1 MEQANQKFEFGKEK
15 PMMAEKKLPVDEQE
29 TQELDLDDLEQV
41 TGGGAFDNVP
51 RVPQHDIDDSLR
63 EKI

>member
-1 MEQANQKFEFGKEK
+1 MCKKE
-15 PMMAEKKLPVDEQE
+15 DENKDVQE
-29 TQELDLDDLEQV
+29 IELDDLEQV

-51 RVPQHDIDDSLR
+51 RVPQNPIDDSLR

>member
-1 MEQANQKFEFGKEK
+1 MCKKE
-15 PMMAEKKLPVDEQE
+15 DENKDVQE
-29 TQELDLDDLEQV
+29 IELDDLEQV

-51 RVPQHDIDDSLR
+51 RVPQKQIDDALR

>member
-1 MEQANQKFEFGKEK
+1 
-15 PMMAEKKLPVDEQE
+15 MMAEKKLPVDEQE
-29 TQELDLDDLEQV
+29 TLELDLDDLEQV

>member
-1 MEQANQKFEFGKEK
+1 MSEKVNKENNI
-15 PMMAEKKLPVDEQE
+15 AEENE
-29 TQELDLDDLEQV
+29 IQELELDDLEQV

-51 RVPQHDIDDSLR
+51 RVPQNPIDDSLR

>member
-1 MEQANQKFEFGKEK
+1 MNSFIFSRIIPAG
-15 PMMAEKKLPVDEQE
+15 E
-29 TQELDLDDLEQV
+29 TQGVELDDLEQV

-51 RVPQHDIDDSLR
+51 RVPQNPIDDSLR

>member
-1 MEQANQKFEFGKEK
+1 MVERNESIMKEK
-15 PMMAEKKLPVDEQE
+15 NIPVDEQE
-29 TQELDLDDLEQV
+29 TKELDLDDLEQV
-41 TGGGAFDNVP
+41 TGGNNAFADVP